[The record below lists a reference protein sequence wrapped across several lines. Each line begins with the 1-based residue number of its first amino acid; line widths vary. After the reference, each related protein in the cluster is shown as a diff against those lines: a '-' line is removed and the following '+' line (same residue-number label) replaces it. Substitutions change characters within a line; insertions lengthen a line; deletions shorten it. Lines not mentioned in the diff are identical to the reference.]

1 MEVQPLSDKKRR
13 ALETMENL
21 LSKMPAPQKLML
33 TAFLPQ
39 FRLAFEEA
47 DEAQIDRILDAI
59 KGQIRYIETGEESDP
74 EV

>member
-1 MEVQPLSDKKRR
+1 
-13 ALETMENL
+13 
-21 LSKMPAPQKLML
+21 MPAPQKLML